1 MKEPTR
7 EETPPKKG
15 PSMKLT
21 KTLTLLLVSLIL
33 VLVASAVTPK
43 PNQTPKAS
51 PTEKASPASKT
62 SPSPASRPSDNDFAS
77 PSDQPAPTVA
87 STPAN
92 VVPPKPVLY
101 LLRQELYTTGGKNWI
116 RYRYDVANKADYP
129 AEMFAAA
136 PSLPPCGSNT
146 NASRTWVDFFD
157 ETGKRLYGFCAL
169 GKPDDLGKIWFALE
183 EGVVPPS
190 YVYIELNDRQTNT
203 KYKSNLADTTL

>member
-15 PSMKLT
+15 QSMKLT

-43 PNQTPKAS
+43 PSQTPKAS

-101 LLRQELYTTGGKNWI
+101 LLRQEPYTTGGKNWI

-203 KYKSNLADTTL
+203 KYKSNLADTTP